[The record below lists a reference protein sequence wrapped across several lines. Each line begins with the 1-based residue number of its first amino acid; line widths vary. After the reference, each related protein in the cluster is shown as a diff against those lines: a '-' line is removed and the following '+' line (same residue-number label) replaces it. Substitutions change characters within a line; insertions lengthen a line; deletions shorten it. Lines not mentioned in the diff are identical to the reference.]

1 MSSLFSDPPFTR
13 GTTLLNG
20 ETIEYS
26 SGDSYANGVPA
37 AGSEIVGQV
46 KAFQDIH
53 PVAKTRLSNEL
64 VYCVAARF
72 KPAAESTVLN
82 ANRDGADSGQA
93 YVLKAASGMT
103 GTVEFADKAT
113 SADVVTGKRVA
124 FLDEYLTG
132 TVRANDI
139 VWLIFKG
146 PANLKKI
153 VGGPVA
159 PGAAIRLSPSGGGG
173 DPGKVVTATDLI
185 PVATSG
191 SESVVIGQS
200 FGTISPT
207 TYDQTL
213 GGTAGINDVSVR
225 VFTNGTNWA

>member
-20 ETIEYS
+20 EAIEYS
-26 SGDSYANGVPA
+26 SGDTYANGVPA

-93 YVLKAASGMT
+93 YVLNAASGMT
-103 GTVEFADKAT
+103 GTAEFTAKAT
-113 SADVVTGKRVA
+113 SADVVAGKRVA

-139 VWLIFKG
+139 VWLVFKG

-153 VGGPVA
+153 VGGA
-159 PGAAIRLSPSGGGG
+159 INPGGAVRVSPAGA
-173 DPGKVVTATDLI
+173 DPGKVTAATNIL
-185 PVATSG
+185 PVATGS
-191 SESVVIGQS
+191 SESVVIGQA
-200 FGTISPT
+200 FGTIDPA

-213 GGTAGINDVSVR
+213 GGTAASAGTTVR
-225 VFTNGTNWA
+225 VFTNGVGWA